1 MITDENLFRR
11 LGVILLICSTIA
23 IAITFNAP
31 YEEIC
36 EKEFTPNCIDSCLG
50 SPSESQKMDISSSEI
65 EICKTQCCEFKTKKK
80 NMFSEIIIFSL
91 SGMGLYLLFLSIK
104 GDI

>member
-1 MITDENLFRR
+1 MINDRSLFKR
-11 LGVILLICSTIA
+11 LGIVLLICSIIA
-23 IAITFNAP
+23 IAFTFNAP

-36 EKEFTPNCIDSCLG
+36 SKEFTPDCIDNCLG
-50 SPSESQKMDISSSEI
+50 NPSESQKRDIFSSEI
-65 EICKTQCCEFKTKKK
+65 ESCKIQCCAFKTRKK
-80 NMFSEIIIFSL
+80 NMFSEIIIISS

>member
-1 MITDENLFRR
+1 MINDKNLFKR
-11 LGVILLICSTIA
+11 LGIFLLICSIAA
-23 IAITFNAP
+23 IAFTFNAP

-36 EKEFTPNCIDSCLG
+36 SKEFTPNCIDNCLG
-50 SPSESQKMDISSSEI
+50 SPSESQKINISSSEI
-65 EICKTQCCEFKTKKK
+65 ESCKTQCCEFKTRKK

-91 SGMGLYLLFLSIK
+91 SGVGLYLLFLSIK